1 MNFKILGIEHVA
13 IAVSSL
19 KEPSKV
25 FGDILGLD
33 NTSTEEVIDQ
43 KVVTDIFDTGRGKV
57 ELLEAISEDSPI
69 SNFLEKRGNGVHHIA
84 FLVDDLEIALKDL
97 AESGIDLIDRSPRIG
112 AEGMLIAFLHP
123 KSTCGVLVELC
134 QKP

>member
-25 FGDILGLD
+25 FGDILGID
-33 NTSTEEVIDQ
+33 NTSTEEVVDQ

-57 ELLEAISEDSPI
+57 ELLGATSEDSPI

-123 KSTCGVLVELC
+123 KSTGGVLVELC

>member
-19 KEPSKV
+19 KEPSKF
-25 FGDILGLD
+25 FGDILGID
-33 NTSTEEVIDQ
+33 NTSTEQVIDQ

-57 ELLEAISEDSPI
+57 ELLEATSDDSPI
-69 SNFLEKRGNGVHHIA
+69 SNFLEKRGNGVHHIS

-123 KSTCGVLVELC
+123 KSTGGVLVELC

>member
-25 FGDILGLD
+25 FGDILGID
-33 NTSTEEVIDQ
+33 NTSTEEVVDQ
-43 KVVTDIFDTGRGKV
+43 MVVTDIFDTGRGKV
-57 ELLEAISEDSPI
+57 ELLEATSDDSPI

-97 AESGIDLIDRSPRIG
+97 AESGIDLIDKSPRIG

-123 KSTCGVLVELC
+123 KSTGGVLVELC

>member
-25 FGDILGLD
+25 FGDILGID
-33 NTSTEEVIDQ
+33 NTSTEEVVDQ

-57 ELLEAISEDSPI
+57 ELLEATSEDSPI

-97 AESGIDLIDRSPRIG
+97 TESGIDLIDKSPRIG

-123 KSTCGVLVELC
+123 KSTGGVLVELC

>member
-25 FGDILGLD
+25 FGDILGID
-33 NTSTEEVIDQ
+33 NTSTEEVVDQ
-43 KVVTDIFDTGRGKV
+43 MVVTDIFDTGRGKV
-57 ELLEAISEDSPI
+57 ELLEATSEDSPI

-123 KSTCGVLVELC
+123 KSTGGVLVELC

>member
-25 FGDILGLD
+25 FGDILGID
-33 NTSTEEVIDQ
+33 NTSTEQVVDQ

-57 ELLEAISEDSPI
+57 ELLEATSEDSPI

-97 AESGIDLIDRSPRIG
+97 AESGIDLIDKSPRIG

-123 KSTCGVLVELC
+123 KSTGGVLVELC

>member
-25 FGDILGLD
+25 FGEILGID
-33 NTSTEEVIDQ
+33 NTSTEEVVDQ

-57 ELLEAISEDSPI
+57 ELLEATSDDSPI

-97 AESGIDLIDRSPRIG
+97 AESGIDLIDNSPRIG

-123 KSTCGVLVELC
+123 KSTGGVLVELC

>member
-25 FGDILGLD
+25 FGDILGID
-33 NTSTEEVIDQ
+33 NTSTEEVVDQ

-57 ELLEAISEDSPI
+57 ALLEATSDDSPI

-97 AESGIDLIDRSPRIG
+97 GESGIDLIDKSPRIG

-123 KSTCGVLVELC
+123 KSTGGVLVELC

>member
-25 FGDILGLD
+25 FGDILGID
-33 NTSTEEVIDQ
+33 NTSTEEVVDQ

-57 ELLEAISEDSPI
+57 ELLEATSDDSPI

-97 AESGIDLIDRSPRIG
+97 AESGIDLIDKSPRIG

-123 KSTCGVLVELC
+123 KSTGGVLVELC

>member
-25 FGDILGLD
+25 FGDILGID
-33 NTSTEEVIDQ
+33 NTSTEEVVDQ
-43 KVVTDIFDTGRGKV
+43 KVITDIFDTGKGKV
-57 ELLEAISEDSPI
+57 ELLEATSDDSPI

-123 KSTCGVLVELC
+123 KSTGGVLVELC

>member
-25 FGDILGLD
+25 FGDILGID
-33 NTSTEEVIDQ
+33 NTSTEEVVDQ

-57 ELLEAISEDSPI
+57 ELLEATSEDSPI

-84 FLVDDLEIALKDL
+84 FLVDNLEIALKDL
-97 AESGIDLIDRSPRIG
+97 AESGIELIDKLPRIG

-123 KSTCGVLVELC
+123 KSTGGVLVELC

>member
-25 FGDILGLD
+25 FGDILGID
-33 NTSTEEVIDQ
+33 NTSTEEVVDQ

-57 ELLEAISEDSPI
+57 ELLEATSDDSPI
-69 SNFLEKRGNGVHHIA
+69 SNFLERRGNGVHHIA

-123 KSTCGVLVELC
+123 KSTGGVLVELC

>member
-25 FGDILGLD
+25 FGEILGID
-33 NTSTEEVIDQ
+33 NTSTEEVVDQ
-43 KVVTDIFDTGRGKV
+43 KVVTDIFDTGKGKV
-57 ELLEAISEDSPI
+57 ELLEATSDDSPI

-97 AESGIDLIDRSPRIG
+97 AESGIDLIDKSPRIG

-123 KSTCGVLVELC
+123 KSTGGVLVELC

>member
-25 FGDILGLD
+25 FGDILGID
-33 NTSTEEVIDQ
+33 NTSTEELVDQ

-57 ELLEAISEDSPI
+57 ELLEATSEDSPI

-84 FLVDDLEIALKDL
+84 FLVDNLEIALKDL
-97 AESGIDLIDRSPRIG
+97 AESGIELIDKSPRIG

-123 KSTCGVLVELC
+123 KSTGGVLVELC

>member
-19 KEPSKV
+19 QEPSKV
-25 FGDILGLD
+25 FGDILGID

-57 ELLEAISEDSPI
+57 EFLEATSEDSPI

-97 AESGIDLIDRSPRIG
+97 AESGIELIDKLPRIG

-123 KSTCGVLVELC
+123 KSTGGVLVELC

>member
-25 FGDILGLD
+25 FGEILGID
-33 NTSTEEVIDQ
+33 NTSTEEVVDQ

-57 ELLEAISEDSPI
+57 ELLEATSDDSPI
-69 SNFLEKRGNGVHHIA
+69 SKFLEKRGNGVHHIA

-97 AESGIDLIDRSPRIG
+97 AESGIDLIDKSPRIG

-123 KSTCGVLVELC
+123 KSTGGVLVELC

>member
-19 KEPSKV
+19 KEPSKL
-25 FGDILGLD
+25 FGEILSID
-33 NTSTEEVIDQ
+33 NTSTEEVVDQ

-57 ELLEAISEDSPI
+57 ELLEATSDDSPI
-69 SNFLEKRGNGVHHIA
+69 SNFLKKRGNGVHHIA

-97 AESGIDLIDRSPRIG
+97 AESGIDLIDKSPRIG

-123 KSTCGVLVELC
+123 KSTGGVLVELC

>member
-25 FGDILGLD
+25 FGNILGID

-43 KVVTDIFDTGRGKV
+43 KVVTDIFDTGRGKI
-57 ELLEAISEDSPI
+57 ELLEATSDDSPI

-97 AESGIDLIDRSPRIG
+97 AESGIDLIDKSPRIG

-123 KSTCGVLVELC
+123 KSTGGVLVELC

>member
-25 FGDILGLD
+25 FGDILGID
-33 NTSTEEVIDQ
+33 NTSTEEVVDQ

-57 ELLEAISEDSPI
+57 ELLEATSDDSPI

-97 AESGIDLIDRSPRIG
+97 AESGIDLIDKSPRIG
-112 AEGMLIAFLHP
+112 AEDMLIAFLHP
-123 KSTCGVLVELC
+123 KSTGGVLVELC

>member
-25 FGDILGLD
+25 FGDILGID
-33 NTSTEEVIDQ
+33 NTSTEEVVDQ

-57 ELLEAISEDSPI
+57 ELLESTSEDSPI

-97 AESGIDLIDRSPRIG
+97 AESGIDLIDKSPRIG

-123 KSTCGVLVELC
+123 KSTGGVLVELC

>member
-25 FGDILGLD
+25 FGDILGID
-33 NTSTEEVIDQ
+33 NTSTEEVVDQ
-43 KVVTDIFDTGRGKV
+43 MVVTDIFDTGRGKV
-57 ELLEAISEDSPI
+57 ELLEATSDDSPI
-69 SNFLEKRGNGVHHIA
+69 SNFLKKRGNGVHHIA
-84 FLVDDLEIALKDL
+84 FLVDNLEIALKDL
-97 AESGIDLIDRSPRIG
+97 AESGIDLIDKSPRIG

-123 KSTCGVLVELC
+123 KSTGGVLVELC

>member
-25 FGDILGLD
+25 FGDILGID

-43 KVVTDIFDTGRGKV
+43 KVVTDIFDTGKGKV
-57 ELLEAISEDSPI
+57 ELLEATSDDSPI
-69 SNFLEKRGNGVHHIA
+69 SNFLEKRGSGVHHIA

-123 KSTCGVLVELC
+123 KSTGGVLVELC

>member
-25 FGDILGLD
+25 FGNILGID

-57 ELLEAISEDSPI
+57 ELLEATSDDSPV

-123 KSTCGVLVELC
+123 KSTGGVLVELC

>member
-19 KEPSKV
+19 QEPSKV
-25 FGDILGLD
+25 FGDILGID

-57 ELLEAISEDSPI
+57 EFLEATSEDSPI

-97 AESGIDLIDRSPRIG
+97 AESGIDLID
-112 AEGMLIAFLHP
+112 
-123 KSTCGVLVELC
+123 K
-134 QKP
+134 

>member
-25 FGDILGLD
+25 FGDILGID
-33 NTSTEEVIDQ
+33 NTSTEEVVDQ

-57 ELLEAISEDSPI
+57 ELLEATSEDSPI

-84 FLVDDLEIALKDL
+84 FLVDDLEIAIKDL
-97 AESGIDLIDRSPRIG
+97 AESGIDLIDKSPRIG

-123 KSTCGVLVELC
+123 KSTGGVLVELC

>member
-25 FGDILGLD
+25 FGDILGID
-33 NTSTEEVIDQ
+33 NTSTEEVVDQ
-43 KVVTDIFDTGRGKV
+43 KLVTDIFDAGRGKV
-57 ELLEAISEDSPI
+57 ELLEATSDDSPI

-97 AESGIDLIDRSPRIG
+97 AESGIDLIDKSPRIG

-123 KSTCGVLVELC
+123 KSTGGVLVELC

>member
-25 FGDILGLD
+25 FGDILGID
-33 NTSTEEVIDQ
+33 NTSTEEVVDQ

-57 ELLEAISEDSPI
+57 ELLEATSDDSPV

-84 FLVDDLEIALKDL
+84 FLVDDLKIALKDL

-123 KSTCGVLVELC
+123 KSTGGVLVELC

>member
-19 KEPSKV
+19 QEPSKV
-25 FGDILGLD
+25 FGDILGID

-57 ELLEAISEDSPI
+57 EFLEATSEDSPI
-69 SNFLEKRGNGVHHIA
+69 SNFLEKRGNGLHHIA
-84 FLVDDLEIALKDL
+84 FLVDNLEIALKDL
-97 AESGIDLIDRSPRIG
+97 AESGIDLIDKSPIIG

-123 KSTCGVLVELC
+123 KSTGGVLVELC

>member
-19 KEPSKV
+19 KEPSRV
-25 FGDILGLD
+25 FGDILGID
-33 NTSTEEVIDQ
+33 NTSTEEIIDQ

-57 ELLEAISEDSPI
+57 ELLEATSDDSPV

-123 KSTCGVLVELC
+123 KSTGGVLVELC

>member
-25 FGDILGLD
+25 FGDILGID
-33 NTSTEEVIDQ
+33 NTSTEEVVDQ

-57 ELLEAISEDSPI
+57 ELLEATSDDSPI

-97 AESGIDLIDRSPRIG
+97 AESGIDLIDKSPRIG

>member
-25 FGDILGLD
+25 FGEILGID
-33 NTSTEEVIDQ
+33 NTSTEEVVDQ
-43 KVVTDIFDTGRGKV
+43 KVITDIFDTGKGKV
-57 ELLEAISEDSPI
+57 ELLEATSDDSPI

-84 FLVDDLEIALKDL
+84 FLVDNLEIALKDL
-97 AESGIDLIDRSPRIG
+97 AESGIDLIDKSPRIG

-123 KSTCGVLVELC
+123 KSTGGVLVELC

>member
-25 FGDILGLD
+25 FGDILGID
-33 NTSTEEVIDQ
+33 NTSTEEVVDQ
-43 KVVTDIFDTGRGKV
+43 KVVTDIFDTGRGKI
-57 ELLEAISEDSPI
+57 ELLEATSEDSPI

-84 FLVDDLEIALKDL
+84 FLVDNLEIALKDL
-97 AESGIDLIDRSPRIG
+97 AESGIELIDKSPRIG

-123 KSTCGVLVELC
+123 KSTGGVLVELC

>member
-25 FGDILGLD
+25 FGDILGID

-57 ELLEAISEDSPI
+57 ELLEATSDDSPI

-84 FLVDDLEIALKDL
+84 FLVDDLEIALKNL

-123 KSTCGVLVELC
+123 KSTGGVLVELC

>member
-25 FGDILGLD
+25 FGDILGID
-33 NTSTEEVIDQ
+33 NTSTEEVVDQ

-57 ELLEAISEDSPI
+57 ELLEATSDDSPI

-97 AESGIDLIDRSPRIG
+97 AKSGIDLIDRSPRIG

-123 KSTCGVLVELC
+123 KSTGGVLVELC

>member
-25 FGDILGLD
+25 FGDILGID

-57 ELLEAISEDSPI
+57 EFLEATSEDSPI

-84 FLVDDLEIALKDL
+84 FLVDNLEIALKDL
-97 AESGIDLIDRSPRIG
+97 AESGIELIDKSPRIG

-123 KSTCGVLVELC
+123 KSTGGVLVELC

>member
-19 KEPSKV
+19 KEPSRV
-25 FGDILGLD
+25 FGDILGID

-57 ELLEAISEDSPI
+57 ELLEATSDDSPV

-123 KSTCGVLVELC
+123 KSTGGVLVELC